1 MFPSN
6 VYDGE
11 YDFDDYCYSHVCLA
25 DHQSPQELPFYKD
38 HWLIDSG
45 ASDHITPYLGDFS
58 SILQGEL
65 LASTANG
72 SIIQMHGPGT
82 VILKQDRPKVP
93 PVLLTGVWYAP
104 EAAHRLLSVTVFTSH
119 DFTCKITNVTKIWD
133 RQGKLV
139 VQASALLP
147 TTPLHWFRSTLITPG
162 GSVYSLQAG
171 DSTHLW
177 HLRLGHPSKNA
188 LHHAHKHL
196 KGIPILQD
204 HASAEAGPCKGCQF
218 GKAHQH
224 AFPPSSKRSDRVLG
238 LIHTDLCEFPI
249 LSHSH
254 AKWMITFID
263 DASGFSALHFLRSKA
278 DAVIALQSLI
288 TWAEAQTGYRLR
300 SIRSDRGG
308 EYINQSLRTFLSS
321 RGIEHQTSVL
331 RTPQQNGRA
340 ERFNRTILEKSEA
353 MRQHACLPLS
363 FWQDAVETSLHI
375 YNKQPMRQLDW
386 STPIFKWNGEKPD
399 ISYFKVFGSQ
409 AYVFIPTEERQH
421 KLSAKA
427 EEAIFIG
434 YEKGTK
440 GYKFWSSKR
449 RHVIVSSTTT
459 FDEFTFP
466 FCSKKGEDK
475 PPSISIPH
483 SSDNVQESTEM
494 SNNQDKTL
502 QDRVS
507 EDVPTTHY
515 YQFAPQEDQHPN
527 QQLPPED
534 GHDEQQQ
541 TKPTNEE
548 DDLGTM
554 YSTVFWNRI
563 IASAA
568 PVVNIPKQYR
578 DVTKLSQAEQKPW
591 RLAMDDE
598 IKSLMERNVW
608 KLVVLPP
615 GRVPVKGRWVYAV
628 KSDGRKKARFVT
640 KGFTQIYRID
650 FEETFSPVVR
660 FETVHLLLSIAALE
674 DWEIEALDVKTP
686 FLFGEL
692 DEEIYMEQP
701 EGFVKRVKRRKFVA
715 YSRPFTDSNKPLYN
729 GTRPCTIPLSRWVS
743 FVLLQILASIFISTT
758 RTSSF

>member
-1 MFPSN
+1 VPAPTLSSFRIGAQSKQKPRRPKSSFYGDRRRGIDGTWKGGVDSSQIPDSQRPHDEDMFPSN
-6 VYDGE
+6 VYDDE
-11 YDFDDYCYSHVCLA
+11 YDFDDYCYSCVCMA
-25 DHQSPQELPFYKD
+25 DHRSPQDLPFYKD

-58 SILQGEL
+58 SILQGER

-104 EAAHRLLSVTVFTSH
+104 EAAHRLLSVTALTSH
-119 DFTCKITNVTKIWD
+119 GFTCKITNVTKIWD

-139 VQASALLP
+139 VQASVLLP

-177 HLRLGHPSKNA
+177 HLRLGHPSRNA

-204 HASAEAGPCKGCQF
+204 HASAEAGPCKGCQL
-218 GKAHQH
+218 GKAHQR

-249 LSHSH
+249 LSRSH

-278 DAVIALQSLI
+278 DAVIALQNLI
-288 TWAEAQTGYRLR
+288 IWAEAQTGYRLR

-321 RGIEHQTSVL
+321 RGIEHQTSVP

-353 MRQHACLPLS
+353 MRQHACLPPS

-375 YNKQPMRQLDW
+375 YNRQPMRRLDW

-399 ISYFKVFGSQ
+399 VSYFKVFGSQ
-409 AYVFIPTEERQH
+409 AYVFVPKEERQH

-434 YEKGTK
+434 YEKEPKATNFGLQ
-440 GYKFWSSKR
+440 S
-449 RHVIVSSTTT
+449 VDVSSSLQPPLSTSLPFLSVPKREKTNHPRYLFHIPAITSRSPPTCQIIRTRLCRTESRKT
-459 FDEFTFP
+459 FRLRITINLHHRKINTP
-466 FCSKKGEDK
+466 INSYHQRTVK
-475 PPSISIPH
+475 
-483 SSDNVQESTEM
+483 M
-494 SNNQDKTL
+494 SNSNL
-502 QDRVS
+502 
-507 EDVPTTHY
+507 
-515 YQFAPQEDQHPN
+515 DQ
-527 QQLPPED
+527 
-534 GHDEQQQ
+534 
-541 TKPTNEE
+541 
-548 DDLGTM
+548 
-554 YSTVFWNRI
+554 
-563 IASAA
+563 
-568 PVVNIPKQYR
+568 
-578 DVTKLSQAEQKPW
+578 
-591 RLAMDDE
+591 RLLNP
-598 IKSLMERNVW
+598 ISNLHH
-608 KLVVLPP
+608 L
-615 GRVPVKGRWVYAV
+615 
-628 KSDGRKKARFVT
+628 
-640 KGFTQIYRID
+640 I
-650 FEETFSPVVR
+650 
-660 FETVHLLLSIAALE
+660 VHLLNHLVMSKN
-674 DWEIEALDVKTP
+674 LDAV
-686 FLFGEL
+686 
-692 DEEIYMEQP
+692 
-701 EGFVKRVKRRKFVA
+701 
-715 YSRPFTDSNKPLYN
+715 
-729 GTRPCTIPLSRWVS
+729 
-743 FVLLQILASIFISTT
+743 
-758 RTSSF
+758 

>member
-1 MFPSN
+1 VNRSQDPLRPFVPAPTLLSFRIGAQSKKKPRRPKSSFYGDTRWEIDGTWKGGVDSTQIPNSQRPHDEDLFPSN
-6 VYDGE
+6 VYDDE
-11 YDFDDYCYSHVCLA
+11 YNVDDYCYSRVCLA
-25 DHQSPQELPFYKD
+25 DHRSPQELPFYKD

-45 ASDHITPYLGDFS
+45 ASNHITPYLGDFS
-58 SILQGEL
+58 SILQGER

-82 VILKQDRPKVP
+82 IILKQDRPKAP

-104 EAAHRLLSVTVFTSH
+104 EAAHRLLLVTALTSH
-119 DFTCKITNVTKIWD
+119 GFTCRITNVTKIWD

-162 GSVYSLQAG
+162 GLVYSLQAG

-177 HLRLGHPSKNA
+177 HLCLGHPSKNA

-204 HASAEAGPCKGCQF
+204 HASAEAGPCKGCQL
-218 GKAHQH
+218 GKAHQC
-224 AFPPSSKRSDRVLG
+224 AFLPSSKRSDHVLG

-249 LSHSH
+249 LSRSH

-278 DAVIALQSLI
+278 DAVMAMKDLIA
-288 TWAEAQTGYRLR
+288 WAEAQTGYRLR

-321 RGIEHQTSVL
+321 RGIEHQTSVP

-353 MRQHACLPLS
+353 MRQHACLPPS

-375 YNKQPMRQLDW
+375 YNRQPMRRLDW
-386 STPIFKWNGEKPD
+386 STPIFKWNGDKPD
-399 ISYFKVFGSQ
+399 VSYFKVFGSQ
-409 AYVFIPTEERQH
+409 AYIFVPKEERQH

-440 GYKFWSSKR
+440 GYKFWSPKH
-449 RHVIVSSTTT
+449 RHVIVSSTAT
-459 FDEFTFP
+459 FDEFTFS

-483 SSDNVQESTEM
+483 SSDNVQESNDM

-534 GHDEQQQ
+534 GYDEQQQ
-541 TKPTNEE
+541 SRPTTPQSYQQSPPPHRSPSQPSRNVEE
-548 DDLGTM
+548 PRRGLRIR
-554 YSTVFWNRI
+554 NPRI
-563 IASAA
+563 I
-568 PVVNIPKQYR
+568 PDNTYG
-578 DVTKLSQAEQKPW
+578 
-591 RLAMDDE
+591 
-598 IKSLMERNVW
+598 N
-608 KLVVLPP
+608 
-615 GRVPVKGRWVYAV
+615 
-628 KSDGRKKARFVT
+628 
-640 KGFTQIYRID
+640 
-650 FEETFSPVVR
+650 
-660 FETVHLLLSIAALE
+660 
-674 DWEIEALDVKTP
+674 
-686 FLFGEL
+686 
-692 DEEIYMEQP
+692 
-701 EGFVKRVKRRKFVA
+701 
-715 YSRPFTDSNKPLYN
+715 
-729 GTRPCTIPLSRWVS
+729 
-743 FVLLQILASIFISTT
+743 
-758 RTSSF
+758 

>member
-1 MFPSN
+1 VQSKKKPRRPKSSFYGNTRREIDGAWKGGVDSSQIPNSQRPHDEDLFPSN
-6 VYDGE
+6 VYDNE
-11 YDFDDYCYSHVCLA
+11 YDADYYCYSRVCMA
-25 DHQSPQELPFYKD
+25 DHRSPQELPFYKD
-38 HWLIDSG
+38 HWLFDSG

-58 SILQGEL
+58 SILQGER

-82 VILKQDRPKVP
+82 VILKQDRPNAP

-104 EAAHRLLSVTVFTSH
+104 EAAHRLLSVTALTSH
-119 DFTCKITNVTKIWD
+119 GFTCKITNVTKIWD

-171 DSTHLW
+171 DSAHLW

-204 HASAEAGPCKGCQF
+204 YASVEAGPCKGCQL
-218 GKAHQH
+218 GKAHQC
-224 AFPPSSKRSDRVLG
+224 AFPPSSKRSDRVLE

-249 LSHSH
+249 LSCSH
-254 AKWMITFID
+254 AKWMITFIND
-263 DASGFSALHFLRSKA
+263 SSGFSALHFLCSKA
-278 DAVIALQSLI
+278 DAVVALRDLVV
-288 TWAEAQTGYRLR
+288 WAEAQTGYRLH

-321 RGIEHQTSVL
+321 RGIEHQTSVP

-340 ERFNRTILEKSEA
+340 ERFNQTILEKSEA
-353 MRQHACLPLS
+353 MRQHACLPPS

-375 YNKQPMRQLDW
+375 YNRQPMRRLDW
-386 STPIFKWNGEKPD
+386 STPIFLWNGEKPGV
-399 ISYFKVFGSQ
+399 SYFKVFGSQ
-409 AYVFIPTEERQH
+409 AYVFVPKEEQQH

-440 GYKFWSSKR
+440 GYKFWSPKC
-449 RHVIVSSTTT
+449 RHVIVSSTATL
-459 FDEFTFP
+459 DEFTFP
-466 FCSKKGEDK
+466 FCSKKEEDK

-483 SSDNVQESTEM
+483 SSDNIQESNDM

-527 QQLPPED
+527 QQFPED

-541 TKPTNEE
+541 SRPNSPLSYQQSPPPHRSPSQPSRNVEE
-548 DDLGTM
+548 PRCGLRIR
-554 YSTVFWNRI
+554 NPRI
-563 IASAA
+563 I
-568 PVVNIPKQYR
+568 PDNTYGDR
-578 DVTKLSQAEQKPW
+578 
-591 RLAMDDE
+591 
-598 IKSLMERNVW
+598 
-608 KLVVLPP
+608 PP
-615 GRVPVKGRWVYAV
+615 
-628 KSDGRKKARFVT
+628 
-640 KGFTQIYRID
+640 I
-650 FEETFSPVVR
+650 
-660 FETVHLLLSIAALE
+660 
-674 DWEIEALDVKTP
+674 EIE
-686 FLFGEL
+686 
-692 DEEIYMEQP
+692 
-701 EGFVKRVKRRKFVA
+701 
-715 YSRPFTDSNKPLYN
+715 
-729 GTRPCTIPLSRWVS
+729 
-743 FVLLQILASIFISTT
+743 
-758 RTSSF
+758 

>member
-1 MFPSN
+1 VPAPTLSSFRIGAQSKKKPRRPKSSFYGDRRREIDGTWKGGVDSTQIPNSQRPHDEDMFPSN

-11 YDFDDYCYSHVCLA
+11 YDFDDYCYSRVCVA
-25 DHQSPQELPFYKD
+25 DHRSPQELPFYKD

-58 SILQGEL
+58 SILQGER

-72 SIIQMHGPGT
+72 FIIQMHGPGT
-82 VILKQDRPKVP
+82 VILKQDRPNAP

-104 EAAHRLLSVTVFTSH
+104 EAAHRLLSVTALTSH
-119 DFTCKITNVTKIWD
+119 GFTCKITNVTKIWD

-204 HASAEAGPCKGCQF
+204 HASAEAGPCKGCQL
-218 GKAHQH
+218 GKAHQR
-224 AFPPSSKRSDRVLG
+224 AFPPSSKHSDRVLG

-249 LSHSH
+249 LSRSH

-278 DAVIALQSLI
+278 DAVTALQDLI

-321 RGIEHQTSVL
+321 RGIEHQTSVP

-353 MRQHACLPLS
+353 MRQHACLPPS

-375 YNKQPMRQLDW
+375 YNRQPMRRLNW

-399 ISYFKVFGSQ
+399 VSYFKVFGSQ
-409 AYVFIPTEERQH
+409 AYVFVPKEERQH

-434 YEKGTK
+434 YEKK
-440 GYKFWSSKR
+440 
-449 RHVIVSSTTT
+449 
-459 FDEFTFP
+459 
-466 FCSKKGEDK
+466 
-475 PPSISIPH
+475 
-483 SSDNVQESTEM
+483 
-494 SNNQDKTL
+494 NQ
-502 QDRVS
+502 R
-507 EDVPTTHY
+507 
-515 YQFAPQEDQHPN
+515 
-527 QQLPPED
+527 
-534 GHDEQQQ
+534 
-541 TKPTNEE
+541 
-548 DDLGTM
+548 
-554 YSTVFWNRI
+554 
-563 IASAA
+563 
-568 PVVNIPKQYR
+568 
-578 DVTKLSQAEQKPW
+578 
-591 RLAMDDE
+591 
-598 IKSLMERNVW
+598 
-608 KLVVLPP
+608 
-615 GRVPVKGRWVYAV
+615 
-628 KSDGRKKARFVT
+628 
-640 KGFTQIYRID
+640 
-650 FEETFSPVVR
+650 
-660 FETVHLLLSIAALE
+660 
-674 DWEIEALDVKTP
+674 
-686 FLFGEL
+686 
-692 DEEIYMEQP
+692 
-701 EGFVKRVKRRKFVA
+701 
-715 YSRPFTDSNKPLYN
+715 
-729 GTRPCTIPLSRWVS
+729 
-743 FVLLQILASIFISTT
+743 LQILVSKA
-758 RTSSF
+758 

>member
-1 MFPSN
+1 VPAPTLSSFRIGAQSKEKPRRPKSSFYGDRRREIDGTWKGGVDSTQIPNSQRPHDEDMFPSN
-6 VYDGE
+6 VYDDE
-11 YDFDDYCYSHVCLA
+11 YDVDDYYYSHACVA
-25 DHQSPQELPFYKD
+25 DHRSSQELPFYKD

-45 ASDHITPYLGDFS
+45 ASNHITPYLGDFS
-58 SILQGEL
+58 SILQGER

-82 VILKQDRPKVP
+82 VILKQDRPKAP

-104 EAAHRLLSVTVFTSH
+104 EAAHRLLSVTALTAHS
-119 DFTCKITNVTKIWD
+119 FTCKITNVTKIWD

-147 TTPLHWFRSTLITPG
+147 TTLLHWFRSTLITPG

-204 HASAEAGPCKGCQF
+204 HTAAEAGPCKGCQL
-218 GKAHQH
+218 GKAHQC

-249 LSHSH
+249 LSRSH

-278 DAVIALQSLI
+278 DAVTALQNLI
-288 TWAEAQTGYRLR
+288 VWAEAQTGYRLR
-300 SIRSDRGG
+300 SIHSGRGG
-308 EYINQSLRTFLSS
+308 EYINQSLRMFLSS
-321 RGIEHQTSVL
+321 RGIEHQTSVP
-331 RTPQQNGRA
+331 RTPQQNRRA

-353 MRQHACLPLS
+353 MRQHACLPPS

-375 YNKQPMRQLDW
+375 YNRQPMRRLNW
-386 STPIFKWNGEKPD
+386 STPIFKWNGEQPD
-399 ISYFKVFGSQ
+399 VSYFKVFGSQ
-409 AYVFIPTEERQH
+409 AYVFVPKEEQQH

-434 YEKGTK
+434 YEKRTK
-440 GYKFWSSKR
+440 GYKFWSPKR
-449 RHVIVSSTTT
+449 RRVIVSSTAT

-466 FCSKKGEDK
+466 FCSEKGEDK

-483 SSDNVQESTEM
+483 SSDNVQESTDM
-494 SNNQDKTL
+494 SNSQDKTL

-527 QQLPPED
+527 QQLPQED

-541 TKPTNEE
+541 SRPTTPQSYQQSPPPHCSPSQPSRNVEE
-548 DDLGTM
+548 PRRGLRIR
-554 YSTVFWNRI
+554 NPRI
-563 IASAA
+563 I
-568 PVVNIPKQYR
+568 PDNTYGNRPPI
-578 DVTKLSQAEQKPW
+578 
-591 RLAMDDE
+591 E
-598 IKSLMERNVW
+598 IK
-608 KLVVLPP
+608 
-615 GRVPVKGRWVYAV
+615 
-628 KSDGRKKARFVT
+628 
-640 KGFTQIYRID
+640 
-650 FEETFSPVVR
+650 
-660 FETVHLLLSIAALE
+660 
-674 DWEIEALDVKTP
+674 
-686 FLFGEL
+686 
-692 DEEIYMEQP
+692 
-701 EGFVKRVKRRKFVA
+701 
-715 YSRPFTDSNKPLYN
+715 
-729 GTRPCTIPLSRWVS
+729 
-743 FVLLQILASIFISTT
+743 
-758 RTSSF
+758 